1 MRFSDDTREVRHP
14 RLRQFVLCWECFT
27 KTFPLPLISLVWDLR
42 RGLVDFCLK
51 KRYFSEAKPSCCS
64 SVIFSILML
73 DFWQICLCYLT
84 QRFLFFHL
92 TVITRLTLPPNPQ
105 CSSRSAPL
113 NKSNASQGNL
123 IETLCDLWT
132 ERTGQEPG
140 SQPTQ
145 LLMGC

>member
-73 DFWQICLCYLT
+73 DFRQICLCYLT
-84 QRFLFFHL
+84 QRFFFSISLWQQGTHSPPTL
-92 TVITRLTLPPNPQ
+92 NAPPALLRSTNQMPLKEIWLRLCVTFEL
-105 CSSRSAPL
+105 SGRG
-113 NKSNASQGNL
+113 KSLALSQH
-123 IETLCDLWT
+123 
-132 ERTGQEPG
+132 
-140 SQPTQ
+140 SF
-145 LLMGC
+145 